1 MPETEKLEGL
11 AGWRRLGRSLSAKL
25 IALLLAA
32 LLASFSLFGYL
43 NIRLHRKHLED
54 ATLRSAERVGDTLKR
69 SMSYYMLH
77 NDRTG
82 LVEMME
88 TISGQPGIVRVRIFD
103 RDGRINFST
112 DQHEVNQQYD
122 RDAEVCSGCHVQ
134 DPPASHVNGNRFR
147 IYKAQNSRVV
157 GVITPI
163 ENQPACSNASCH
175 AHPAKQQILGVL
187 DTNLSLAEADMN
199 LAQGTRHM
207 AAYTGI
213 AILVISFLCCLFV
226 WRLVDEPIRVLEA
239 GTRRLGAG
247 ELGYQMPIASHD
259 EVGELAE
266 SFNSMS
272 RQLLEAREEVT
283 SWTHTL
289 EDRVEQ
295 KTREL
300 RRAHDHVLQVEKMAS
315 IGKLAAV
322 LAHEINNPLSGILTY
337 AKLMRKW
344 LDNDKSYEHGAHRK
358 EVADCL
364 DLIAAESRR
373 CGELVKNL
381 LTFSRTAPLNIQ
393 TTDVN
398 KVVERTIRL
407 VEHQLDFRTIQLQLE
422 LSDQL
427 PLVQC
432 DPAQIEQVLLALVM
446 NAIDAMPRGG
456 NLWLRTGFFP
466 ESSEIEIQ
474 VQDDGMGIA
483 PDLLPRIFDPFL
495 TTKETGQ
502 GVGLG
507 LAISRSIVERHAGR
521 ISVDSE
527 PGRGTTFRV
536 VLPQS
541 MNTVLPSAAPAL
553 EVAAGKMR

>member
-1 MPETEKLEGL
+1 MPATDKLAAF

-43 NIRLHRKHLED
+43 NIRLHRKHLEET
-54 ATLRSAERVGDTLKR
+54 TLRSAERVGDTLKR

-82 LVEMME
+82 LIEMMG
-88 TISGQPGIVRVRIFD
+88 TISGQPGVVRVRIFD
-103 RDGRINFST
+103 REGRINYST
-112 DQHEVNQQYD
+112 DQHELNQQYD
-122 RDAEVCSGCHVQ
+122 RDNEVCSGCHAHN
-134 DPPASHVNGNRFR
+134 PITTKLNGNRFR
-147 IYKAQNSRVV
+147 IYKAETSRVL

-163 ENQPACSNASCH
+163 ENQPACSNAACH
-175 AHPAKQQILGVL
+175 AHPASQQLLGIL
-187 DTNLSLAEADMN
+187 DTNLSLAEADAN
-199 LAQGTRHM
+199 LAQGTWRM
-207 AAYTGI
+207 AGYTVL
-213 AILVISFLCCLFV
+213 AVLLISFLCCAFV
-226 WRLVDEPIRVLEA
+226 WRVVDEPIKALET

-247 ELGYQMPIASHD
+247 ELGYQIPITSHD

-266 SFNSMS
+266 SFNGMS
-272 RQLLEAREEVT
+272 RQLLDAREEVT
-283 SWTHTL
+283 AWAHTL

-295 KTREL
+295 KTKEL
-300 RRAHDHVLQVEKMAS
+300 KRAHEHVLQVEKMAS

-344 LDNDKSYEHGAHRK
+344 LDNDKSYENGPHRK
-358 EVADCL
+358 DVGDCL
-364 DLIAAESRR
+364 DLIAVESRR
-373 CGELVKNL
+373 CGDLVKNL
-381 LTFSRTAPLNIQ
+381 LTFSRAAPLNIQ
-393 TTDVN
+393 TTEIN
-398 KVVERTIRL
+398 NVVERTIRL
-407 VEHQLDFRTIQLQLE
+407 VEHQLDLRTIQLQLE
-422 LSDQL
+422 LSDRL

-456 NLWLRTGFFP
+456 NLWVSTAFFS

-474 VQDDGMGIA
+474 VRDDGMGIA

-507 LAISRSIVERHAGR
+507 LAISRSIVERHCGR
-521 ISVDSE
+521 ISVASE
-527 PGRGTTFRV
+527 LGHGTTFRM
-536 VLPQS
+536 VLPQ
-541 MNTVLPSAAPAL
+541 TVGSAASPAPEL
-553 EVAAGKMR
+553 ELAAGKTR

>member
-1 MPETEKLEGL
+1 MPATDKLAAF

-32 LLASFSLFGYL
+32 LLASFCLFGYL

-88 TISGQPGIVRVRIFD
+88 TIAGQPGIVRVRVFD
-103 RDGRINFST
+103 RDGRINYST

-122 RDAEVCSGCHVQ
+122 RDAEMCAGCHAQNPV
-134 DPPASHVNGNRFR
+134 ATHVNGNRFR
-147 IYKAQNSRVV
+147 IYKGENSRVV

-163 ENQPACSNASCH
+163 ENQPACSNAACH
-175 AHPAKQQILGVL
+175 AHPASQQILGVL
-187 DTNLSLAEADMN
+187 DTNLSLAEADAN
-199 LAQGTRHM
+199 LAQGTWRM
-207 AAYTGI
+207 GAYTGA
-213 AILVISFLCCLFV
+213 AILVISILCCLFV
-226 WRLVDEPIRVLEA
+226 WRVVDEPIHALEA

-247 ELGYQMPIASHD
+247 ELGYQIPITSHD

-266 SFNSMS
+266 SFNGMS
-272 RQLLEAREEVT
+272 RELLDAREEVT
-283 SWTHTL
+283 AWAHTL

-295 KTREL
+295 KTKEL
-300 RRAHDHVLQVEKMAS
+300 KRAHEHVLQVEKMAS

-337 AKLMRKW
+337 ARLMRKW
-344 LDNDKSYEHGAHRK
+344 LDNDKTYEHGPHRA

-364 DLIAAESRR
+364 DLIASESRR
-373 CGELVKNL
+373 CGDLVKNL
-381 LTFSRTAPLNIQ
+381 LTFSRVAPLNIQ
-393 TTDVN
+393 TTDIN
-398 KVVERTIRL
+398 SVVERTIRL
-407 VEHQLDFRTIQLQLE
+407 VEHQLDLRTIQLQLE
-422 LSDQL
+422 LSDNL
-427 PLVQC
+427 PLAQC
-432 DPAQIEQVLLALVM
+432 DPAQIEQVLLALIM

-456 NLWLRTGFFP
+456 NLWLRTAFFP
-466 ESSEIEIQ
+466 ESGEIEVQ
-474 VQDDGMGIA
+474 VRDDGMGIA

-507 LAISRSIVERHAGR
+507 LAISRSIVERHCGR
-521 ISVDSE
+521 ISVQSE
-527 PGRGTTFRV
+527 LGRGTTFCV
-536 VLPQS
+536 VLPQ
-541 MNTVLPSAAPAL
+541 TVGSAAAPPAEL
-553 EVAAGKMR
+553 ELAAGKMR

>member
-1 MPETEKLEGL
+1 MPATDKLAAF

-32 LLASFSLFGYL
+32 LLASFSLFGFL
-43 NIRLHRKHLED
+43 NIRLHRTHLEN

-88 TISGQPGIVRVRIFD
+88 TISGQPGIVRVRVFD
-103 RDGRINFST
+103 REGRINYST

-122 RDAEVCSGCHVQ
+122 RDAETCSGCHAQNPV
-134 DPPASHVNGNRFR
+134 ATHVNGNRFR
-147 IYKAQNSRVV
+147 VYKAESSRVV

-163 ENQPACSNASCH
+163 ENQPACSNAACH
-175 AHPAKQQILGVL
+175 AHPASQQILGVL
-187 DTNLSLAEADMN
+187 DTNLSLAEADAN
-199 LAQGTRHM
+199 LAQDTWRM
-207 AAYTGI
+207 AAYTGL
-213 AILVISFLCCLFV
+213 AVLLISFLCCLFV
-226 WRLVDEPIRVLEA
+226 WRVVDEPIHVLEA

-247 ELGYQMPIASHD
+247 ELGYQIPITSHD

-266 SFNSMS
+266 SFNGMS
-272 RQLLEAREEVT
+272 RQLLDARVEIT
-283 SWTHTL
+283 AWAHTL

-295 KTREL
+295 KTKEL
-300 RRAHDHVLQVEKMAS
+300 KRAHEHVLQVEKMAS

-344 LDNDKSYEHGAHRK
+344 LDNDKSYENGPHRK

-373 CGELVKNL
+373 CGDLVKNL
-381 LTFSRTAPLNIQ
+381 LTFSRVAPLNIQ
-393 TTDVN
+393 TTDIN
-398 KVVERTIRL
+398 NVVERTIRL
-407 VEHQLDFRTIQLQLE
+407 VEHQLDLRTIQLQLE
-422 LSDQL
+422 LSDRL

-432 DPAQIEQVLLALVM
+432 DPAHIEQVLLALIM

-456 NLWLRTGFFP
+456 NLWLRTAFFP
-466 ESSEIEIQ
+466 ESGEIEIQ
-474 VQDDGMGIA
+474 VRDDGVGIA

-507 LAISRSIVERHAGR
+507 LAISRSIVERHCGR
-521 ISVDSE
+521 ISVESE
-527 PGRGTTFRV
+527 LGRGTTFFV
-536 VLPQS
+536 VLPQ
-541 MNTVLPSAAPAL
+541 TVGSAAPGPEL
-553 EVAAGKMR
+553 ELAAGRTR

>member
-1 MPETEKLEGL
+1 MPATDKLAAF

-32 LLASFSLFGYL
+32 LLASFCLFGYL

-88 TISGQPGIVRVRIFD
+88 TIAGQPGIVRVRVFD
-103 RDGRINFST
+103 RDGRINYST

-122 RDAEVCSGCHVQ
+122 RDAEMCAGCHAQNPVATQ
-134 DPPASHVNGNRFR
+134 VNGNRFR
-147 IYKAQNSRVV
+147 IYKGENSRVV

-163 ENQPACSNASCH
+163 ENQPACSNAACH
-175 AHPAKQQILGVL
+175 AHPAGQQILGVL
-187 DTNLSLAEADMN
+187 DTNLSLAEADAN
-199 LAQGTRHM
+199 LAQGTWRM
-207 AAYTGI
+207 GAYTAA
-213 AILVISFLCCLFV
+213 AILVISFLSCLFV
-226 WRLVDEPIRVLEA
+226 WRVVDEPIHALEA

-247 ELGYQMPIASHD
+247 ELGYQIPITSHD

-266 SFNSMS
+266 SFNGMS
-272 RQLLEAREEVT
+272 RELLDAREEVT
-283 SWTHTL
+283 AWAHTL

-295 KTREL
+295 KTKEL
-300 RRAHDHVLQVEKMAS
+300 KRAHEHVLQVEKMAS

-344 LDNDKSYEHGAHRK
+344 LDNDKTYEHGPHRA

-364 DLIAAESRR
+364 DLIASESRR
-373 CGELVKNL
+373 CGDLVKNL
-381 LTFSRTAPLNIQ
+381 LTFSRVAPLNIQ
-393 TTDVN
+393 TTDIN
-398 KVVERTIRL
+398 NVVERTIRL
-407 VEHQLDFRTIQLQLE
+407 VEHQLDLRSIQLQLE
-422 LSDQL
+422 LSDNL
-427 PLVQC
+427 PLAQC
-432 DPAQIEQVLLALVM
+432 DPAQIEQVLLALIM

-456 NLWLRTGFFP
+456 NLWLRTAFFP
-466 ESSEIEIQ
+466 ESGEIEVQ
-474 VQDDGMGIA
+474 VRDDGMGIA

-507 LAISRSIVERHAGR
+507 LAISRSIVERHCGR
-521 ISVDSE
+521 ISVQSE
-527 PGRGTTFRV
+527 LGRGTTFCV
-536 VLPQS
+536 VLPQ
-541 MNTVLPSAAPAL
+541 TVGSAAAPPADL
-553 EVAAGKMR
+553 ELAAGKMR